1 MTPVMGE
8 EAHLQGTAKS
18 KSRPTGRKHARKG
31 LCNLGNSFVLSA
43 SRAMNKMSW
52 KKEMSVL
59 SEQKKR
65 WVSSLSKP
73 ISSFSPITF

>member
-1 MTPVMGE
+1 MGE
-8 EAHLQGTAKS
+8 EAHLQGTTKS
-18 KSRPTGRKHARKG
+18 KSCPTGRKHARKG
-31 LCNLGNSFVLSA
+31 LCNLGNSFVLRA

-59 SEQKKR
+59 SEQKKKR